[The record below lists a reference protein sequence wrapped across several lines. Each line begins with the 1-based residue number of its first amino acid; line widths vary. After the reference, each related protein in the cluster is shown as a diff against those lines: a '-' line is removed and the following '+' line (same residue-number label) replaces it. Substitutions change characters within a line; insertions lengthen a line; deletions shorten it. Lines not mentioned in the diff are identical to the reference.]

1 MAVTDFEKVIP
12 PSWPGALPVGNSKN
26 SVGRHE
32 ESEGEIMHTESPF
45 IFITRDSSVER
56 RGLPAVLRVANSPG
70 LLLDA

>member
-32 ESEGEIMHTESPF
+32 ESEGEIMHTESP
-45 IFITRDSSVER
+45 
-56 RGLPAVLRVANSPG
+56 
-70 LLLDA
+70 